1 MFQDIFIVC
10 TPLIPIENPHPVPQE
25 EVIQDFT
32 SANDVAPPELECMFA
47 YKFLNAKKRARSTPV
62 SKAELFECSFT
73 RPSASHD
80 EKLLGL
86 LKGAILL
93 IEAALP
99 RGAVNGVWNPQA
111 AALWRNFVKDAQG
124 PESLMK
130 CVLLLENVISP
141 FWLHSQATQ
150 LYSSIPT
157 QWRAMG
163 EASLSAIAL
172 RVGILDRCLK
182 YQQKKK
188 QL

>member
-1 MFQDIFIVC
+1 
-10 TPLIPIENPHPVPQE
+10 
-25 EVIQDFT
+25 
-32 SANDVAPPELECMFA
+32 MFA

-62 SKAELFECSFT
+62 STTELFECTYT

-86 LKGAILL
+86 LKGAILI

-99 RGAVNGVWNPQA
+99 RGSLGVSSNGSWNPHA

-130 CVLLLENVISP
+130 CVLLLENAISP
-141 FWLHSQATQ
+141 LWLHSQATQ
-150 LYSSIPT
+150 LYASIPT

-172 RVGILDRCLK
+172 RVAVLDRCLK

-188 QL
+188 LH